1 MQTAC
6 YTSHRDTFPEACA
19 ITAAIKTVNLALPD
33 VTLRLDSNGVIREVS
48 LANAVSGEGVDDWI
62 GRPWAETV
70 GAVGSTDVLHM
81 VAEARTNGV
90 SDFRQITQRFP
101 SGLEVPMEYN
111 TVRLGARAGLI
122 AIGKNLQA
130 VVGVQSSVIADQQA
144 REQDSWK
151 LRAVETRY
159 RLLFESSDDPI
170 LLLRPDDLCIIDA
183 NPAAV
188 RAGAL
193 DAGRDFQA
201 AIAQPDRDAFATM
214 MARVA
219 EQGRAP
225 GILLHLG
232 ATPWLVR
239 ASRAAAEPDVVF
251 LLQLAPVVAAPPAR
265 RGTAALDEL
274 IERMPDGFA
283 LIDAGG
289 VVRRA
294 NRAFLDL
301 VQVAAQGGVVGQRLE
316 RWLAQP
322 GADAG
327 VLIAS
332 MHRRPMVRGFT
343 TLMTGEL
350 GSETPVEISAAADSE
365 TAPQHICLL
374 LRDVSRR
381 PARTGGASLD
391 TSADERLLAALT
403 KLTQGIGQTP
413 LLELVRDSSGLIER
427 HCIEGALERVG
438 GNRTAAAE
446 LLGLSRQSLYAKLS
460 RYGMGGPAEEGAGD

>member
-1 MQTAC
+1 MTSC
-6 YTSHRDTFPEACA
+6 YAGNREPSLEAHA

-48 LANAVSGEGVDDWI
+48 LANAVSGEGVEDWI

-70 GAVGSTDVLHM
+70 GEVGGSDILHM

-90 SDFRQITQRFP
+90 SDFRQVTQRFP

-130 VVGVQSSVIADQQA
+130 VAGEQSSLIASQQA
-144 REQDSWK
+144 REQDAWK
-151 LRAVETRY
+151 LRGVETRY

-201 AIAQPDRDAFATM
+201 AITVPDRDAFAAM
-214 MARVA
+214 MSRVA
-219 EQGRAP
+219 EHGRAP

-251 LLQLAPVVAAPPAR
+251 LLQLAPVVAAPAAR
-265 RGTAALDEL
+265 RGTAVLDDL

-283 LIDAGG
+283 LVDATG

-294 NRAFLDL
+294 NRAFMDL
-301 VQVAAQGGVVGQRLE
+301 AQVAAPGGVIGQRLE
-316 RWLAQP
+316 RWLSQP
-322 GADAG
+322 GTDAG
-327 VLIAS
+327 VLLS
-332 MHRRPMVRGFT
+332 TLQRHQMVRNFT
-343 TLMTGEL
+343 TRLTGEL
-350 GSETPVEISAAADSE
+350 GSETLVEVSAAGD
-365 TAPQHICLL
+365 TDLHPQQICLL
-374 LRDVSRR
+374 LRDISRR
-381 PARTGGASLD
+381 PAQSVRGVDA
-391 TSADERLLAALT
+391 SADARLLAALT
-403 KLTQGIGQTP
+403 KLTQGIGQQP
-413 LLELVRDSSGLIER
+413 LLELVRDTGGLIER

-460 RYGMGGPAEEGAGD
+460 RYGIGGVGEEAAAD